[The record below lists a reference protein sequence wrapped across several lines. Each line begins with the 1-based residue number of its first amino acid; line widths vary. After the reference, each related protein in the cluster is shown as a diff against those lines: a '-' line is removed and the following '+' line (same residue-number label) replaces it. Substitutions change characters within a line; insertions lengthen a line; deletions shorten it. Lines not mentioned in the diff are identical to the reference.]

1 MYVYGENLAMRK
13 TKEEAEVTKHK
24 IMDEA
29 LQLFKNKGY
38 DATRLQDIAKAADI
52 TRGAIYWH
60 FKNKLDILA
69 TLMTDMRE
77 RFEVGLKNFQE
88 ESGTAV
94 EKLERVIRNIIAA
107 HTTDARFRDLIIVM
121 MSNYQIAE
129 KLRKHRFK
137 VQFPTQFI
145 ELISGLAR
153 QGMDEGDIRRDI
165 DPDEIA
171 WLTLIMFS
179 GSIVAHLKFPDAFK
193 SSDKSDRI
201 VDCFM
206 HGIRT

>member
-1 MYVYGENLAMRK
+1 MYINREAPSVRK
-13 TKEEAEVTKHK
+13 TKEEAEITRQK

-29 LQLFKNKGY
+29 LQLFKNRGY

-69 TLMTDMRE
+69 TLMMDMKE

-94 EKLERVIRNIIAA
+94 EKLERVIRDIIAA
-107 HTTDARFRDLIIVM
+107 HTADIRFRDLIIVM
-121 MSNYQIAE
+121 MANYQLSE
-129 KLRKHRFK
+129 KLRKHHLK

-153 QGMDEGDIRRDI
+153 QGMDEGDIRKDI

-171 WLTLIMFS
+171 WLTLILFS

-193 SSDKSDRI
+193 ASDKSDRI